1 MGTLLVILTLAGAL
15 AALAAGVL
23 ALRAYLG
30 LRRTRAAV
38 LDGLVVEVA
47 RLAGRASE
55 LETRLAALDA
65 RANAL
70 PVRISD
76 LQQSLTTLRVLTN
89 ALTGT
94 LGQAQRVLSPAG
106 LKSSLAKPL
115 AGITKNLRS
124 SRR

>member
-1 MGTLLVILTLAGAL
+1 MGTLLVILTLGGAL

-47 RLAGRASE
+47 RLAGRTAE

-76 LQQSLTTLRVLTN
+76 LQQNLTTLRVLTN

-106 LKSSLAKPL
+106 LKSSLAKLL
-115 AGITKNLRS
+115 AGITNNIRNG
-124 SRR
+124 RR

>member
-1 MGTLLVILTLAGAL
+1 MGTLLVIVTLAGAL

-30 LRRTRAAV
+30 LRRTRVAL
-38 LDGLVVEVA
+38 LDGLIVEVV
-47 RLAGRASE
+47 RLAGRAAE

-76 LQQSLTTLRVLTN
+76 LQQNLTTLRTLTN

-115 AGITKNLRS
+115 AGITKNLRNG
-124 SRR
+124 RR

>member
-38 LDGLVVEVA
+38 LGGLVVEVA
-47 RLAGRASE
+47 RLAGRTAE

-76 LQQSLTTLRVLTN
+76 LQQNLTTLRVLTN

>member
-1 MGTLLVILTLAGAL
+1 MGTLLVILTLGGAL

-47 RLAGRASE
+47 RLAGRTAE
-55 LETRLAALDA
+55 LEIRLAALDA

-76 LQQSLTTLRVLTN
+76 LHQNLTTLRVLTN

>member
-23 ALRAYLG
+23 VLRAYLG

-38 LDGLVVEVA
+38 LGGLVVEVA
-47 RLAGRASE
+47 RLAGRATE

-70 PVRISD
+70 PVRLSD
-76 LQQSLTTLRVLTN
+76 LQQNLTTLRILTN

-106 LKSSLAKPL
+106 LKYSLAKPL
-115 AGITKNLRS
+115 AGITKNLRNG
-124 SRR
+124 RL

>member
-23 ALRAYLG
+23 ALGAYLG

-38 LDGLVVEVA
+38 LGGLVVEVA
-47 RLAGRASE
+47 RLAGRAAE

-70 PVRISD
+70 PVRLSD
-76 LQQSLTTLRVLTN
+76 LQKNLTTLRVLTN

-106 LKSSLAKPL
+106 LKSFLAKPL
-115 AGITKNLRS
+115 AGITKNLRNG
-124 SRR
+124 RR

>member
-1 MGTLLVILTLAGAL
+1 MSTLLVILTLAAAL
-15 AALAAGVL
+15 AALAAGVF

-30 LRRTRAAV
+30 LRRTRDAV
-38 LDGLVVEVA
+38 LGGITGEVA
-47 RLAGRASE
+47 RLAGRAAE
-55 LETRLAALDA
+55 LEARLAALDA

-70 PVRISD
+70 PIRISD

-89 ALTGT
+89 ALSGT
-94 LGQAQRVLSPAG
+94 LGQAQRILSPAG

-115 AGITKNLRS
+115 AGITRYLRN

>member
-23 ALRAYLG
+23 ALGAYLG

-38 LDGLVVEVA
+38 LGGLVVEVA
-47 RLAGRASE
+47 
-55 LETRLAALDA
+55 RLAALDA

-70 PVRISD
+70 PVRLSD
-76 LQQSLTTLRVLTN
+76 LQQNLTTLRVLTN

-106 LKSSLAKPL
+106 LKYSLAKPL
-115 AGITKNLRS
+115 AGITKNLRNG
-124 SRR
+124 RL

>member
-1 MGTLLVILTLAGAL
+1 MGTLLVILTLGGAL

-47 RLAGRASE
+47 RVAGRAAE

-76 LQQSLTTLRVLTN
+76 LQQNLTTLRVLTN

-94 LGQAQRVLSPAG
+94 LGQAQRVLSRAG
-106 LKSSLAKPL
+106 LKSSLAKSL
-115 AGITKNLRS
+115 AGITKNLRNG
-124 SRR
+124 RR

>member
-15 AALAAGVL
+15 AALAAGFL

-47 RLAGRASE
+47 RLAGRAAE

-70 PVRISD
+70 PVRISE
-76 LQQSLTTLRVLTN
+76 LQQNLTALRILTN
-89 ALTGT
+89 ALGAS

-106 LKSSLAKPL
+106 LKSSLARPL
-115 AGITKNLRS
+115 AGITKNLPNG
-124 SRR
+124 RR